1 MRKSVLFCISLI
13 LLSCICLVVYQFTTR
28 PNKLTTSPAPNST
41 PIPSTQQPH
50 FEDDNTSFRTERTR
64 LHQFIVDKLSGNF
77 GVYTNLIDTGQS
89 DEVATGHEI
98 LSESA
103 GLLMRYYALTE
114 QKEAFEREWHKAKQN
129 FDLKTG
135 FSYRFSPK
143 QNKKY
148 TLNAAVD
155 DLRIVRAL
163 YEAGAQFHDEQYSQE
178 AASYATRFFQYNVKE
193 HRLYDFY
200 DETYQMT
207 NSFITLCYVNFSV
220 LEQLPDPNG
229 QVQALQSNMLQIV
242 QNGYLSD
249 QFPFYQTRYSYE
261 QKAYQSDQI
270 NTVESLLTIL
280 SLAEIKQQKPESIQY
295 IKKHVKSGTLYG
307 RYSQEGKQ
315 TTDIQST
322 AIYAITAIIGAQI
335 GDDTL
340 YQDSIQRMNQFVV
353 QDATSSLY
361 GGYGDPATG
370 QAYSF
375 DNLMAL
381 LAYVYL
387 NNN

>member
-1 MRKSVLFCISLI
+1 MRKAVIFCTSLI
-13 LLSCICLVVYQFTTR
+13 LLSCICLVVYHYTIN
-28 PNKLTTSPAPNST
+28 PNRLITSPAPNPT
-41 PIPSTQQPH
+41 PIPSTQL
-50 FEDDNTSFRTERTR
+50 EDNHTSLHSERDR

-77 GVYTNLIDTGQS
+77 GVYTNLLDTGQS
-89 DEVATGHEI
+89 AEVATGHEI

-114 QKEAFEREWHKAKQN
+114 QQDAFEREWQKAKQT
-129 FDLKTG
+129 FDLKSG

-148 TLNAAVD
+148 SLNAAVD
-155 DLRIVRAL
+155 DLRIIRAL
-163 YEAGAQFHDEQYSQE
+163 YEAGAKFHDEQYSLE
-178 AASYATRFFQYNVKE
+178 AASYAARFFQYNIKN

-200 DETYQMT
+200 DESYQMT

-220 LEQLPDPNG
+220 LEQLSG
-229 QVQALQSNMLQIV
+229 TKEQVQALQSNMLQIV

-249 QFPFYQTRYSYE
+249 KFPFYQTRYSYE
-261 QKAYQSDQI
+261 QEAYQSEQI

-280 SLAEIKQQKPESIQY
+280 SLTEIKQQKPESIQY
-295 IKKHVKSGTLYG
+295 IKEHVKSGTLYG
-307 RYSQEGKQ
+307 RYTQDGKQ

-340 YQDSIQRMNQFVV
+340 YQDSIQKMNQFVV
-353 QDATSSLY
+353 RDATSPLY

-381 LAYVYL
+381 LAYAYSI
-387 NNN
+387 NK